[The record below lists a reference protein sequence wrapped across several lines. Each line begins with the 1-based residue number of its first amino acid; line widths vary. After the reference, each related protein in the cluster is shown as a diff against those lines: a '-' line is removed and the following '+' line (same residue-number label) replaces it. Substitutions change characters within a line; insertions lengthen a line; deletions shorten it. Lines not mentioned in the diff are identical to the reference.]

1 MERREPRKRIA
12 YVKKGVP
19 AIEDEL
25 AFTKNKCSENARKIK
40 SVNPSLIFEVWFDK
54 HYQIRKQFG
63 DENGERVGIDWENV
77 ESLVLNSLKHLVAYS
92 SILKTFT
99 FINHE
104 LHGGRANRIIL
115 QEYIDEGKLNIVIEA
130 HLIDI
135 ETYEITVKTAMCTET
150 FAISDGQFALEIVDN
165 ESILRKMERGQ
176 LKEIYTL

>member
-25 AFTKNKCSENARKIK
+25 AYTRNKCSENARKIE
-40 SVNPSLIFEVWFDK
+40 SINPNLIFEVWFDK

-63 DENGERVGIDWENV
+63 DENGAREGIDSKNV
-77 ESLVLNSLKHLVAYS
+77 KSLVLSSMRYLVAYS

-104 LHGGRANRIIL
+104 MNVGRANRIIL
-115 QEYIDEGKLNIVIEA
+115 QEYIDEGKLNVVIEA
-130 HLIDI
+130 HLIDVK
-135 ETYEITVKTAMCTET
+135 TYEITVKTAMCSDT
-150 FAISDGQFALEIVDN
+150 FSINDGQFALEVIDN

-176 LKEIYTL
+176 LKEVCAL